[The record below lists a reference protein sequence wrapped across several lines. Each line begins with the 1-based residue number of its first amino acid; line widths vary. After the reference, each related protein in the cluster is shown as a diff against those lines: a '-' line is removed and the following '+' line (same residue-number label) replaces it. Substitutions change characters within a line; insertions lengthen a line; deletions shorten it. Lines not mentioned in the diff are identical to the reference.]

1 MSGHDCLLRFYRKV
15 QTKENDADTGTDCQ
29 RSLLK
34 SFRLSPPNR
43 ALNTPP
49 KTLNTKKNT
58 MIAIISSITFS
69 YSNELYTI
77 IQVHHFQPVLSG
89 FLDGVE
95 RTALVSTIMV
105 GNEP

>member
-15 QTKENDADTGTDCQ
+15 QTKENDVDTCTDCQ

-43 ALNTPP
+43 ALNTQP
-49 KTLNTKKNT
+49 KTLNTKKDT

-69 YSNELYTI
+69 YFNELYTI
-77 IQVHHFQPVLSG
+77 IQVHYVQSTLAG
-89 FLDGVE
+89 FSDGVE
-95 RTALVSTIMV
+95 RTALV
-105 GNEP
+105 

>member
-34 SFRLSPPNR
+34 SFRLSPPSI
-43 ALNTPP
+43 ALNTQP

-77 IQVHHFQPVLSG
+77 I
-89 FLDGVE
+89 
-95 RTALVSTIMV
+95 
-105 GNEP
+105 